1 MAKSEYLR
9 RLKQDGWCVVEQVI
23 PESEAGRLREEVAA
37 STRAHQNPATAEQKG
52 IGHVGGFIQYDQSLA
67 PYLPDQRV
75 LDPIEGLLGPHVKV
89 SFTTATINLSGN
101 ARGGWHADWP
111 FNQNNAGHLPAPYP
125 DTPMHVTTLWMLSA
139 FTEENGGT
147 LVVPGSHRVPNNP
160 TGDIDVDP
168 LEPYPTE
175 INATGSAGSVLV
187 MDSRLWHATAPNI
200 TDEPRVSVVV
210 RYAPWWLNT
219 RILMPGSPERQMMVD
234 EPGLT
239 DNEQPPIP
247 PDVYARLP
255 DEAKPLFRHWVG
267 DA

>member
-1 MAKSEYLR
+1 
-9 RLKQDGWCVVEQVI
+9 
-23 PESEAGRLREEVAA
+23 
-37 STRAHQNPATAEQKG
+37 
-52 IGHVGGFIQYDQSLA
+52 
-67 PYLPDQRV
+67 
-75 LDPIEGLLGPHVKV
+75 
-89 SFTTATINLSGN
+89 
-101 ARGGWHADWP
+101 
-111 FNQNNAGHLPAPYP
+111 
-125 DTPMHVTTLWMLSA
+125 
-139 FTEENGGT
+139 
-147 LVVPGSHRVPNNP
+147 
-160 TGDIDVDP
+160 
-168 LEPYPTE
+168 
-175 INATGSAGSVLV
+175 

-219 RILMPGSPERQMMVD
+219 RILMPGSPERQMVVD